1 MQAVNAVSVLDKMRA
16 QLQARGAKTIRGL
29 GRTFR
34 HFDSQDGNRKCDANE
49 FLTGLQDIGV
59 NVSKA
64 ECDALMA
71 MLDTDGD
78 GHINF
83 DEFLVGVRGTLNDKR
98 KAMVDKAFLK
108 FDADGNGTITAAD
121 LRGVYNCSMHPK
133 VISGEMTEDEV
144 FAEFLT
150 HFGDKNNDGKIDR
163 KEWADYYAAVS
174 SSIDN
179 DEHFV
184 QLMKTAWKL

>member
-1 MQAVNAVSVLDKMRA
+1 MQGSVNAISVLDKMRA

-29 GRTFR
+29 GRTFK

-64 ECDALMA
+64 ECDALMG

-83 DEFLVGVRGTLNDKR
+83 DEFLVGEKDEKPPL
-98 KAMVDKAFLK
+98 
-108 FDADGNGTITAAD
+108 FD
-121 LRGVYNCSMHPK
+121 LSPPFYL
-133 VISGEMTEDEV
+133 V
-144 FAEFLT
+144 F
-150 HFGDKNNDGKIDR
+150 KP
-163 KEWADYYAAVS
+163 V
-174 SSIDN
+174 
-179 DEHFV
+179 
-184 QLMKTAWKL
+184 